1 MYMYMLYSICMQTL
15 YYGKIYSKILILIKI
30 YVYKELNKLY
40 MK

>member
-1 MYMYMLYSICMQTL
+1 MYENVQTL
-15 YYGKIYSKILILIKI
+15 YYREIYSKILILIKI